1 MENQTLLDEY
11 RHMTM
16 NELRIWLYEAGVEYS
31 DNAKRE
37 DLIRLVEKTLKN

>member
-16 NELRIWLYEAGVEYS
+16 NELRIWLYEAGVEYP

>member
-1 MENQTLLDEY
+1 MEKQSLLEEY
-11 RHMTM
+11 RNMTM
-16 NELRIWLYEAGVEYS
+16 NELRIWLYEAGVEYP

>member
-1 MENQTLLDEY
+1 MENKVLLNEY

-16 NELRIWLYEAGVEYS
+16 NELRIWLYEAGVEYP